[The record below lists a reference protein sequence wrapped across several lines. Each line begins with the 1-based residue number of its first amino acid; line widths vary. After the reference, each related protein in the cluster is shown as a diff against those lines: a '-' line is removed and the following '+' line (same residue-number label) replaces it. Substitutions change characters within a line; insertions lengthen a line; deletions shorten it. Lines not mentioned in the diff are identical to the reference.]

1 MKALGILVSK
11 QPIKF
16 ELDPI
21 LGMDLNK
28 ILTSVTL
35 TPAKIISKQS
45 EIGDISG
52 SDWTVL
58 ELVDADLISE
68 DCSGSRKQ
76 LKKMFVPRYVVR
88 KGVFKVLK

>member
-1 MKALGILVSK
+1 MSK

-45 EIGDISG
+45 EIGNMSG

-58 ELVDADLISE
+58 EHVDADLISE
-68 DCSGSRKQ
+68 DCSGNRIQ
-76 LKKMFVPRYVVR
+76 LKRMFVPRYVVR